1 MTEGP
6 GRAYKMRKLLFL
18 VVVLSLGT
26 FASARTMGSDS
37 SDMQGA
43 GNDWY
48 NQNLSAQVQQFERI
62 AAARAPSIKQADNQ
76 SGALPGSMAA
86 NAGSQGAGSDWYNQV
101 IAAQAQEFTRIAAAS
116 APVAAAPAQ

>member
-1 MTEGP
+1 
-6 GRAYKMRKLLFL
+6 MRKLLFL

-37 SDMQGA
+37 SDMQST

-48 NQNLSAQVQQFERI
+48 NQNLSAQVQQFELI
-62 AAARAPSIKQADNQ
+62 KAATAPSMTQAENQ

-101 IAAQAQEFTRIAAAS
+101 IAAQAQEFARTAAAK
-116 APVAAAPAQ
+116 APAK